1 MDRLVYPANSR
12 LAIRNPAQASTG
24 QQSQT
29 ARDHTRLVADNIAKQ
44 VTGHNDAV
52 QRARILHHQHSRRID
67 EVVAELQLRILL
79 LHDLRE
85 HVPPQPA
92 RRQHVRLVQTP
103 NGRRRVLGQ
112 RKLCCQPGDAL
123 DLGPRVRLDVVCGAV
138 AVVFF
143 PVAEVDAAR
152 QLAHDVEVCASADGG
167 FEGGGVH
174 EGFRCEE
181 AWP

>member
-85 HVPPQPA
+85 HVPP
-92 RRQHVRLVQTP
+92 
-103 NGRRRVLGQ
+103 
-112 RKLCCQPGDAL
+112 
-123 DLGPRVRLDVVCGAV
+123 
-138 AVVFF
+138 
-143 PVAEVDAAR
+143 
-152 QLAHDVEVCASADGG
+152 
-167 FEGGGVH
+167 
-174 EGFRCEE
+174 
-181 AWP
+181 